1 MSMPGAS
8 QLTFRPLSTDDLTAI
23 SLVHRRA
30 CLIAYRF
37 MQWSYSLEEVE
48 AWYSP
53 KFAEWTWTQ
62 AAFDADVMAG
72 FIALSDR
79 HVDQLF
85 IDPLYQ
91 RFGIGSALLVQALK
105 SAPGRT
111 TLHVFEANQ
120 NARAFYQRHGFC
132 QRDHWMN
139 MEAGAI
145 DLLYVRE

>member
-1 MSMPGAS
+1 MAYVIAEPCIGTKDS
-8 QLTFRPLSTDDLTAI
+8 
-23 SLVHRRA
+23 A
-30 CLIAYRF
+30 CVDACPVDCIH
-37 MQWSYSLEEVE
+37 
-48 AWYSP
+48 P
-53 KFAEWTWTQ
+53 KKDEPQFE
-62 AAFDADVMAG
+62 G
-72 FIALSDR
+72 
-79 HVDQLF
+79 VDQLF

-91 RFGIGSALLVQALK
+91 RCGIGSALLVQALK

-120 NARAFYQRHGFC
+120 NARAFYERHGFC

>member
-8 QLTFRPLSTDDLTAI
+8 QLTFRPLRTDDLTAI

-62 AAFDADVMAG
+62 AAFDADAMAG
-72 FIALSDR
+72 FIALAHR
-79 HVDQLF
+79 
-85 IDPLYQ
+85 
-91 RFGIGSALLVQALK
+91 IGVACSGSQERSGPDHA
-105 SAPGRT
+105 
-111 TLHVFEANQ
+111 
-120 NARAFYQRHGFC
+120 AR
-132 QRDHWMN
+132 
-139 MEAGAI
+139 
-145 DLLYVRE
+145 V

>member
-1 MSMPGAS
+1 MPGGP
-8 QLTFRPLSTDDLTAI
+8 QLTFRPLKTDDLRAI

-30 CLIAYRF
+30 CLIAYNF

-62 AAFDADVMAG
+62 AALDADAMAG
-72 FIALSDR
+72 FIALRDR

-91 RFGIGSALLVQALK
+91 RSRIGSALLVQALK
-105 SAPGRT
+105 SAPGPT
-111 TLHVFEANQ
+111 TLHVFEANR
-120 NARAFYQRHGFC
+120 NARAFYQRHGFS
-132 QRDHWMN
+132 QRGHWMN
-139 MEAGAI
+139 MEAGAT

>member
-1 MSMPGAS
+1 MSMPGGS
-8 QLTFRPLSTDDLTAI
+8 QLTFRPLRTDDLKAI

-53 KFAEWTWTQ
+53 KFAEWTWSQ
-62 AAFDADVMAG
+62 AAFDADAMAG

-85 IDPLYQ
+85 IHSQYHPS
-91 RFGIGSALLVQALK
+91 GIGTALLVQALQNI
-105 SAPGRT
+105 PGPT
-111 TLHVFEANQ
+111 TLPDFAAHQ
-120 NARAFYQRHGFC
+120 NAPAFYLIKRVCLRCHFVNIETG
-132 QRDHWMN
+132 R
-139 MEAGAI
+139 
-145 DLLYVRE
+145 

>member
-8 QLTFRPLSTDDLTAI
+8 QLTFRPLRTDGLTAI

-85 IDPLYQ
+85 IDPQ
-91 RFGIGSALLVQALK
+91 
-105 SAPGRT
+105 
-111 TLHVFEANQ
+111 
-120 NARAFYQRHGFC
+120 
-132 QRDHWMN
+132 
-139 MEAGAI
+139 
-145 DLLYVRE
+145 

>member
-1 MSMPGAS
+1 MQEGG
-8 QLTFRPLSTDDLTAI
+8 QLTFRPLKTDDLGAI
-23 SLVHRRA
+23 SLVHRHA

-37 MQWSYSLEEVE
+37 MEWSYSLEEVE
-48 AWYSP
+48 IWYST
-53 KFAEWTWTQ
+53 KFAEWTWTH

-72 FIALSDR
+72 FIARRDR

-85 IDPLYQ
+85 IDPPYQ
-91 RFGIGSALLVQALK
+91 RSGIGSALLLEALK

-132 QRDHWMN
+132 QRGHWMN